1 MMNSWDN
8 NSDWIVEKYSSWEI
22 TPQGKRENSLFLSQT
37 GLDKA
42 QAGDETEK
50 SSQGELALHNPAWSF
65 HL

>member
-22 TPQGKRENSLFLSQT
+22 TPQGKRENSLCLSQT

-65 HL
+65 HI